1 MGDTRRLA
9 ERMGLLDMEPRG
21 ELSSTEYAL
30 ASPGTEYVVLEPT
43 ESTDPFT
50 LNVAAG
56 SYAAEWYDVTSRET
70 VPAAEVTVPAAE
82 VTVPAAEVTVPTAG
96 PVSFR
101 APYPAAGPAVL
112 RLRRANGRRAGRAG
126 SRRRPARPSP
136 ARRPATFLASS
147 APRWRRSSARRAG
160 R

>member
-1 MGDTRRLA
+1 MFKFVFFFSSRRRHTRWTGDWSSDVCSSDLEPARLAMGDTRRLA

-82 VTVPAAEVTVPTAG
+82 VTVPTAG

-112 RLRRANGRRAGRAG
+112 RLRR
-126 SRRRPARPSP
+126 
-136 ARRPATFLASS
+136 
-147 APRWRRSSARRAG
+147 
-160 R
+160 

>member
-70 VPAAEVTVPAAE
+70 VPAAEVTVP
-82 VTVPAAEVTVPTAG
+82 TAG